1 MQSKLPEVGITIFS
15 VMSKLAAK
23 HQAINLS
30 QGFPDYP
37 ISPLLIDAVHRAMVA
52 GHNQYAPMPGL
63 PALREAL
70 SLKVNSLYGYAPNP
84 ETEITITPGAT
95 YGIYTAFTTLLHPG
109 DEAIVLEPAYDS
121 YLPNIVSLGAKPVCV
136 PLRYPDYSVDWN
148 AVKMAISDKTKVIII
163 NSPHN
168 PTGYVWTREDML
180 CLQEILRDTD
190 IYVISDEVYEHLTFD
205 GAVHE
210 SVLKYPELYARSFVV
225 FSFGKVFHATGWK
238 MGYTLAPEPLMKEFR
253 KIHQFL
259 SFTCNTPMQVA
270 LAEYLKNADAYL
282 SLPSFF
288 EAKRDLFLEG
298 MQSLPFTIH
307 QATRGSYF
315 QLVGYEQISD
325 LPDKEFAVW
334 LTKQYGVATIP
345 VSAFNHNGKDDN
357 LIRFCFAKK
366 EETIL
371 AAMDRLSALTKR

>member
-15 VMSKLAAK
+15 VMSKLAAE

-37 ISPLLIDAVHRAMVA
+37 ISPLLIDAVYRAMLA

-63 PALREAL
+63 PALRESL
-70 SLKVNSLYGYAPNP
+70 SRKVNSLYGYAPNP

-121 YLPNIVSLGAKPVCV
+121 YIPNIISLGAKPVCV

-238 MGYTLAPEPLMKEFR
+238 MGYTLAPESLMKEFR

-270 LAEYLKNADAYL
+270 LAEYLKDADAYL
-282 SLPSFF
+282 SLPNFF

-307 QATRGSYF
+307 QTTRGSYF

-345 VSAFNHNGKDDN
+345 VSAFNHNGKDDK

>member
-15 VMSKLAAK
+15 VMSKLAAE

-37 ISPLLIDAVHRAMVA
+37 ISPLLIDAVYRAMLA

-63 PALREAL
+63 PALRESL
-70 SLKVNSLYGYAPNP
+70 SRKVNSLYGYAPNP

-121 YLPNIVSLGAKPVCV
+121 YIPNIISLGAKPVCV

-270 LAEYLKNADAYL
+270 LAEHLKDADAYL
-282 SLPSFF
+282 SLPNFF

-307 QATRGSYF
+307 QTTRGSYF

-345 VSAFNHNGKDDN
+345 VSAFNHNGKDDK

>member
-1 MQSKLPEVGITIFS
+1 MQSKLPDVGITIFS
-15 VMSKLAAK
+15 VMSKLAAEY
-23 HQAINLS
+23 QAINLS

-37 ISPLLIDAVHRAMVA
+37 ISSQLIEAVHTAMLA
-52 GHNQYAPMPGL
+52 GHNQYAPMPGY

-70 SLKVNSLYGYAPNP
+70 SQKVEKLYTYKPDP

-121 YLPNIVSLGAKPVCV
+121 YIPNIISLGAKPVCV

-238 MGYTLAPEPLMKEFR
+238 MGYTLAPESLMKEFR

-270 LAEYLKNADAYL
+270 LAEHLKDADAYL
-282 SLPSFF
+282 SLPNFF

-307 QATRGSYF
+307 KATRGSYF

-334 LTKQYGVATIP
+334 LTKEYGVATIP
-345 VSAFNHNGKDDN
+345 VSAFNHQGKDDK

-371 AAMDRLSALTKR
+371 AAMDRLAALGKR